1 MNIAIIGAG
10 NVGSALAKAFVL
22 AGHSVVV
29 TSRDPEHATNVAA
42 AAGAT
47 AVNSNVEAALAAD
60 IVVLA
65 IPFASA
71 ADIAHEIGDAVTGK
85 VVVDATNRMSVGADG
100 PDMDTSTSNAEELA
114 ALLPGASV
122 AKAFNTLF
130 ASNQDAPI
138 IEGVQLDGFV
148 AGNDVATKRQVLDLV
163 ASIGLNPVDV
173 GPLSRARQL
182 EGLAFLNI
190 TMNIANGGSWQ
201 SGWKLVGAPESVPA
215 AA

>member
-10 NVGSALAKAFVL
+10 NVGRALTTAFVR

-29 TSRDPEHATNVAA
+29 ASRDPEHAGELAA
-42 AAGAT
+42 ATGAT
-47 AVNSNVEAALAAD
+47 AATSNAKAAATAD
-60 IVVLA
+60 IVILA
-65 IPFASA
+65 IPFSSA
-71 ADIAHEIGDAVTGK
+71 AEIAPEIADAVTGK
-85 VVVDATNRMSVGADG
+85 VVVDVTNRMSVGADG

-114 ALLPGASV
+114 TLLPGASV
-122 AKAFNTLF
+122 VKAFNTLF
-130 ASNQDAPI
+130 ASNQDDPI
-138 IEGVQLDGFV
+138 AEGVQLDGFV

-173 GPLSRARQL
+173 GPLARARQL

-190 TMNIANGGSWQ
+190 TVNIANGGAWQ
-201 SGWKLVGAPESVPA
+201 SGWKLVGAPASVPA